1 MMAVASTQR
10 AGGERVGGGGENDAG
25 DGRRTARRAEFL
37 LVRIRKG
44 KKQAAVSVPR
54 VKEARQ
60 AWASGVMRRDAE
72 GSQQRG
78 RRQGRASI
86 GRGNSRGMFMRDITH
101 YAL

>member
-37 LVRIRKG
+37 LVQIRKG
-44 KKQAAVSVPR
+44 KKRAAVSVPR

-72 GSQQRG
+72 EGSQQRG

-86 GRGNSRGMFMRDITH
+86 G
-101 YAL
+101 